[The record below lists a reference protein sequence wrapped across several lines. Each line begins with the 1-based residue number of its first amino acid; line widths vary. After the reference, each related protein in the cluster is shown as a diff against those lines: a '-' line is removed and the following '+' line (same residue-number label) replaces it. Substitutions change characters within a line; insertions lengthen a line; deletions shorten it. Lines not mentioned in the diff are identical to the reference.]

1 MINTIRNI
9 FQYKRKIKAVE
20 ESIIQSQ
27 LNAIERLRAIQREV
41 IIPHLTDEWKIAHGV
56 PLDEGKH
63 E

>member
-1 MINTIRNI
+1 M
-9 FQYKRKIKAVE
+9 E

-41 IIPHLTDEWKIAHGV
+41 IIPPLTDEWKIVHGV
-56 PLDEGKH
+56 PLDKGKH